1 MRTYKKLLSC
11 PNDFST
17 KIVHRPWR
25 GHSCLPCRDSSR
37 HSSSRFRNHRD
48 SLLAAP
54 LIAIMLLASCESR
67 LPSSL
72 RREISIENERLQT
85 AELQV
90 DKSESALNNNLAQ
103 APELFRGAAEAAAWK
118 SDIAEAKADLQ
129 TSRNDARK
137 LAQLADRDR
146 PDNNI
151 ARLLADESRL
161 RNAAL
166 GKVQFV
172 DQSMAK
178 WLDYKHDPAG
188 FAAKVDRERETIR
201 AFDLSSVTTAVG
213 RAEQDW
219 PAKKPALESRLS
231 SLVDATRKT
240 EAPSQGA
247 PSILIAEESAFSQE
261 TAALSRNSQEL
272 QSECGELYD
281 SWDKILTDLDHS
293 KFGADDAL
301 FRERIKTV
309 RTHFIDVPLKKTETH
324 SEEHWTDVSEA
335 SFHQVEND
343 LGMAIAHKDA
353 GQFDSEAQ
361 TTPQPAGFSYVASP
375 SVGSNQYGYW
385 THTGGESLWT
395 FLPQY
400 LILRELLW
408 NHDYRPVAAGEYN
421 AYRTAQS
428 RGATYY
434 GRDTTTAALKYG
446 SHGTFTQQHYAD
458 SRYVQ
463 SGAFKGSAY
472 ASNHNSNSG
481 PSLWEKAPREPA
493 AAAQSGKRFGRQ
505 PSSPPL
511 GQRFGR
517 SPGSRPAG
525 RSFGRRH

>member
-1 MRTYKKLLSC
+1 MRPYKKA
-11 PNDFST
+11 
-17 KIVHRPWR
+17 
-25 GHSCLPCRDSSR
+25 
-37 HSSSRFRNHRD
+37 
-48 SLLAAP
+48 AAP
-54 LIAIMLLASCESR
+54 LVAILLLASCEGR
-67 LPSSL
+67 LSSSI
-72 RREISIENERLQT
+72 RREISLENERLQT
-85 AELQV
+85 AELKIN
-90 DKSESALNNNLAQ
+90 KSESTLNSNLTQ
-103 APELFRGAAEAAAWK
+103 APELFRDAPEAAAWK
-118 SDIAEAKADLQ
+118 AGIADAKADLQ
-129 TSRNDARK
+129 ASQKDGRE
-137 LAQLADRDR
+137 LAQLAERDR

-151 ARLLADESRL
+151 PRLLAAERRL

-166 GKVQFV
+166 GKVQSV
-172 DQSMAK
+172 DQTVAK
-178 WLDYKHDPAG
+178 WLDYKQDPVG
-188 FAAKVDRERETIR
+188 FAAKVNRERETVR
-201 AFDLSSVTTAVG
+201 TFDLAPTKTAVG

-219 PAKKPALESRLS
+219 PAKKPALQSRLS
-231 SLVDATRKT
+231 SLVDVTNST
-240 EAPSQGA
+240 EPPSQVS
-247 PSILIAEESAFSQE
+247 PSILIAEEGLFSE
-261 TAALSRNSQEL
+261 EAATLSRNSQEL
-272 QSECGELYD
+272 QNECGELYD
-281 SWDKILTDLDHS
+281 SWDKILTDLDHA

-301 FRERIKTV
+301 FRERIKTI
-309 RTHFIDVPLKKTETH
+309 RTHSIDVPSKKTETD

-343 LGMAIAHKDA
+343 IGMAIAHKDA

-385 THTGGESLWT
+385 THSGGESLWT

-434 GRDTTTAALKYG
+434 GRDTTAAAPKYG
-446 SHGTFTQQHYAD
+446 THGTFTQQHYAD

-463 SGAFKGSAY
+463 SGGFKGSAY
-472 ASNHNSNSG
+472 ASNGSKNSESG
-481 PSLWEKAPREPA
+481 FREKLPGDPA
-493 AAAQSGKRFGRQ
+493 ISSQGGRRFGRQ
-505 PSSPPL
+505 PSSQPL